1 MSKRSKK
8 RGLCIVLEGVDGCGK
23 GKQLEML
30 VERLRKEYPDRE
42 FVITEEPWKQTESGR
57 KIKRIM
63 KDEEPVPRPIVLQ
76 RLYVDNRYE
85 HWGLEI
91 APAIAE
97 GKIVICDRERL
108 STYAYGRTF
117 GVPLDTIIG
126 WHGNLTMPDLF
137 LYFRVSAATTVSR
150 IDGRGETQ
158 QYFEQE
164 QKVARIISAYN
175 KEIALNTLPNV
186 VTIDGEKKP
195 GPVHDQVWA
204 HVQQLIQEERRCKD
218 ETATPK

>member
-91 APAIAE
+91 APAITE
-97 GKIVICDRERL
+97 GKLVICDRERL
-108 STYAYGRTF
+108 STYAYGRAF
-117 GVPLDTIIG
+117 SVSLDMISG
-126 WHGNLTMPDLF
+126 WHGNLTMPDMF
-137 LYFRVSAATTVSR
+137 LYFRVSAATAVSR
-150 IDGRGETQ
+150 IDGREETQ

-164 QKVARIISAYN
+164 QKVARIVGAYN
-175 KEIALNTLPNV
+175 KEVELGTLPNV
-186 VTIDGEKKP
+186 VVIDGEPKAV
-195 GPVHDQVWA
+195 PVHEQVWT
-204 HVQQLIQEERRCKD
+204 HVQRLIQ
-218 ETATPK
+218 